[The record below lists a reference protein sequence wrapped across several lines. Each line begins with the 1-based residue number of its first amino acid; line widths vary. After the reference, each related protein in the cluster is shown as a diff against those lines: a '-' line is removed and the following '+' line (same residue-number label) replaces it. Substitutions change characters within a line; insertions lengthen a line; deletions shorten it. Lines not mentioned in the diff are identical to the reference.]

1 MALTNCREC
10 GAAVPAHSHAC
21 PTCGAKIAPIPDAVY
36 RPAAPRPAEEPE
48 RRGWVTAAGWV
59 VLAAVIAFGG
69 LFFYRASTSADRRAT
84 ERAEMAREVEHMQTV
99 NAWIQDTTFNTPV
112 PQTAG
117 WPAPTTD
124 RAKRLW
130 VINRMLVDGRVW
142 EQRVME
148 RHGVKGYEPPPAW
161 GTPQYWADARSYP
174 EVGRYLEG
182 RAAAMAE
189 IRKTSAAWAG
199 ERAAALARES
209 GLPAR
214 EIREIFPTD
223 FGAGALDAAGLA
235 DAMLQLHRHLVRV
248 DPRVHHAG
256 GNQLRWEREDDFRRS
271 QELLARM
278 NAAADSTKQAQAR
291 RLSRQFAAL
300 TGAID

>member
-1 MALTNCREC
+1 MVLV
-10 GAAVPAHSHAC
+10 AV
-21 PTCGAKIAPIPDAVY
+21 V
-36 RPAAPRPAEEPE
+36 
-48 RRGWVTAAGWV
+48 
-59 VLAAVIAFGG
+59 AFAG

-84 ERAEMAREVEHMQTV
+84 ERAELAREVEHMQTV
-99 NAWIQDTTFNTPV
+99 NTWIQDTTFNTPV
-112 PQTAG
+112 PGTAG
-117 WPAPTTD
+117 WPAPTSG

-142 EQRVME
+142 ERQVME
-148 RHGVKGYEPPPAW
+148 RHGVKSDGPPPAW
-161 GTPQYWADARSYP
+161 GTPRYWGDARAFP
-174 EVGRYLEG
+174 EVGTYLEG

-189 IRKTSAAWAG
+189 IRKTSAARAE

-214 EIREIFPTD
+214 EIREIFPGD
-223 FGAGALDAAGLA
+223 FGAGALDAAGLV
-235 DAMLQLHRHLVRV
+235 DAMLRLHRHLVRV

-256 GNQLRWEREDDFRRS
+256 GNQLRWEREDDLSRS

-291 RLSRQFAAL
+291 RLSREFAAL
-300 TGAID
+300 AGAID